1 MLEDSWRAAAELFAK
16 GGWAMWPLLAL
27 SLAAGTMAFER
38 AIFWLHTHRLGRSR
52 WLVRV
57 ADRLRKGDAAGVRA
71 LCSGDGSLYSGFAL
85 GLLERKGAEDAAL
98 ELIEAARPRFE
109 RFLTALST
117 IYAAAPL
124 LGILGTVSGIISS
137 FEILGARAEAVA
149 DPALVAS
156 GIAEALLTT
165 AAGLIV
171 ATLTLFALA
180 FFRASARRCL
190 SRLES
195 LAAAAAQGFAA
206 STAAGRQAT
215 VNGAS
220 ASCASS
226 SASS

>member
-1 MLEDSWRAAAELFAK
+1 MLDGSLRAAADIFGK

-27 SLAAGTMAFER
+27 SLAAGAMAFER
-38 AIFWLHTHRLGRSR
+38 ALFWLGTHRPGRSR

-57 ADRLRKGDAAGVRA
+57 ADTLRRGDEAAARA
-71 LCSGDGSLYSGFAL
+71 LCSRDRSLYSDFV
-85 GLLERKGAEDAAL
+85 LELVDRHGAEDAAL

-109 RFLTALST
+109 RFLTAMNT

-137 FEILGARAEAVA
+137 FEILGARAEAVQ
-149 DPALVAS
+149 DPVLVAS

-171 ATLTLFALA
+171 ATLTLFVLA